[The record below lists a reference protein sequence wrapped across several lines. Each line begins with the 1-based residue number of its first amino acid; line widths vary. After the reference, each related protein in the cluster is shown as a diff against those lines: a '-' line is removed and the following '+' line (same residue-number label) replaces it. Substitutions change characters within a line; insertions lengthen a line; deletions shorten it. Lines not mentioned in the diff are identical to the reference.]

1 MKKFY
6 KILPLN
12 NFAVVFLGIL
22 QAVIFYFLG
31 NDFFNYY
38 FILTTLLVVF
48 NSENKKIALL
58 IQTAFFPFALT
69 VVLKAIMVAGLFL
82 LIKDMKQVRI
92 RYSTAG
98 LTIFFVFLVYFE
110 HNQVAA
116 LFPGL
121 IAFSAIMYYT
131 ARIRAS
137 LDNLTTLLFSYLIA
151 IAVYSFL
158 YIAITPEN
166 VIKPVFAV
174 PVDIIQILF
183 SVLLISI
190 LEKAN
195 YHINN
200 NG

>member
-1 MKKFY
+1 MKKLY
-6 KILPLN
+6 NPLPLN
-12 NFAVVFLGIL
+12 NFAVFFLAVI
-22 QAVIFYFLG
+22 QAIIFYFSG
-31 NDFFNYY
+31 TDFFNYY
-38 FILTTLLVVF
+38 FLLTTLFVVLNAKNKNFALLMQVVFAPLALKLVVK
-48 NSENKKIALL
+48 S
-58 IQTAFFPFALT
+58 
-69 VVLKAIMVAGLFL
+69 VLVAGLFL
-82 LIKDMKQVRI
+82 LIKDMKQVKI

-98 LTIFFVFLVYFE
+98 LMIFFTFLVYFE

-131 ARIRAS
+131 TRIRAS

-158 YIAITPEN
+158 YITFGSEHVIRPVLAI
-166 VIKPVFAV
+166 

-190 LEKAN
+190 TQNTISADK
-195 YHINN
+195 
-200 NG
+200 